1 MGEIAIAATLSHA
14 PGITGFRQGAGEQ
27 ADRYYAGM
35 AKLRHAFEAAKPDL
49 ILEIYD
55 DHFTNFYV
63 DNMPAIC
70 VGVGANHFGPVE
82 EESFLKIPKSNVPGS
97 PDLAWCLVR
106 EGFNAGFDLAISHKL
121 LLDHGAMVP
130 LYLIA
135 PAMNI
140 PVVPIVVN
148 TVIEPMPSPARV
160 YALGQLIRN
169 VIAGRPKGERIALV
183 GTGGLSHWVGT
194 PEMGRIDRE
203 FDQWFLKT
211 AEKGKGKE
219 LAALT
224 PHELGMRGNGA
235 HELRNWI
242 AVYGAIGDLK
252 GEIVAYEAP
261 IPWFC
266 GCGAI
271 IYRM

>member
-14 PGITGFRQGAGEQ
+14 PGITGFRDQAGEE
-27 ADRYYAGM
+27 ATRYYAGM
-35 AKLRHAFEAAKPDL
+35 ARLRKAFEDARPDV

-70 VGVGANHFGPVE
+70 VGVGAGHFGPVE
-82 EESFLKIPKSNVPGS
+82 EESFLKIPKSDVSGHPA
-97 PDLAWCLVR
+97 LAWSVVR

-130 LYLIA
+130 LHLIA

-140 PVVPIVVN
+140 PVVPIIVN
-148 TVIEPMPSPARV
+148 TVIEPMPLPARV
-160 YALGQLIRN
+160 YAFGKLIRN

-203 FDQWFLKT
+203 FDEWFLE
-211 AEKGKGKE
+211 AAAKGKGEE
-219 LAALT
+219 LANLT
-224 PHELGMRGNGA
+224 PEELGMHGNGA

-242 AVYGAIGDLK
+242 AIYGAIGDVK
-252 GEIVAYEAP
+252 GEIAAYEAP
-261 IPWFC
+261 IFWYC
-266 GCGAI
+266 GCGAVL
-271 IYRM
+271 YRM

>member
-14 PGITGFRQGAGEQ
+14 PGITGFRDLAGED
-27 ADRYYAGM
+27 AVRYYDGM
-35 AKLRHAFEAAKPDL
+35 ARLRKAFENARSDV

-70 VGVGANHFGPVE
+70 VGVGASHFGPVE
-82 EESFLKIPKSNVPGS
+82 EESFLKIQKSNVSGY
-97 PDLAWCLVR
+97 PDLGWSVVR
-106 EGFNAGFDLAISHKL
+106 SGFDAGFDLAISHKL

-130 LYLIA
+130 LHLIA
-135 PAMNI
+135 PQT
-140 PVVPIVVN
+140 PVVPIIVN

-160 YALGQLIRN
+160 YAFGRLIRN
-169 VIAGRPKGERIALV
+169 VIAARPKAERTGLV

-203 FDQWFLKT
+203 FDEWFLE
-211 AEKGKGKE
+211 AAAKGAGEE
-219 LAALT
+219 LATLT
-224 PHELGMRGNGA
+224 PEELGMHGNGA

-242 AVYGAIGDLK
+242 AVYGAIGDVK
-252 GEIVAYEAP
+252 GEVVAYEAP
-261 IPWFC
+261 FSWYC
-266 GCGAI
+266 GCGAVL
-271 IYRM
+271 YRM

>member
-14 PGITGFRQGAGEQ
+14 PGITGFRDLAGEE
-27 ADRYYAGM
+27 AARYYAGM
-35 AKLRHAFEAAKPDL
+35 ARLRKAFEDARPDV

-63 DNMPAIC
+63 DNIPAIC
-70 VGVGANHFGPVE
+70 VGVGASHFGPVE
-82 EESFLKIPKSNVPGS
+82 EESFLKISKSNVSGHPA
-97 PDLAWCLVR
+97 LAWSVVR

-130 LYLIA
+130 LHLIA

-140 PVVPIVVN
+140 PVVPIIVN

-160 YALGQLIRN
+160 YAFGKLIRN
-169 VIAGRPKGERIALV
+169 VIAARPKGERVALV

-203 FDQWFLKT
+203 FDEWFLE
-211 AEKGKGKE
+211 AAAKGAGEE
-219 LAALT
+219 LATLT
-224 PHELGMRGNGA
+224 PAELGMHGNGA

-242 AVYGAIGDLK
+242 AVYGAIGDVK
-252 GEIVAYEAP
+252 GEVVAYEAP
-261 IPWFC
+261 FSWYC
-266 GCGAI
+266 GCGAVL
-271 IYRM
+271 YRM